1 METTLIVNRAGRRRK
16 NHLPLYTDDDGHDL
30 SDLGIGTS
38 STKSSL
44 SEDCDTHSL
53 AVSIIIYRRLT
64 SAVLVETIWL
74 SGGVLQDVV

>member
-1 METTLIVNRAGRRRK
+1 M
-16 NHLPLYTDDDGHDL
+16 YTEDDGHDL

-53 AVSIIIYRRLT
+53 AVSTPQLFKYSQIQRTLLHTLILEVKIVIVGFIT
-64 SAVLVETIWL
+64 KV
-74 SGGVLQDVV
+74 